1 MVFNSTAAAAMAVD
15 DDDEDQ
21 KIELVSTFCVAC
33 FI

>member
-1 MVFNSTAAAAMAVD
+1 MVFNSTAAAAMAV